1 MSEKPCGYRHLT
13 DKQLEYQISKVSVKC
28 LLHLIWNGH
37 LTYRSD
43 GVHFLLEPIYLLMN
57 HKRRFIRKT
66 FDIVA
71 IYFDSIVS
79 RGLHFFN
86 FSMMIL
92 KLLIE
97 K

>member
-43 GVHFLLEPIYLLMN
+43 VYRSDGETPIASIKYSKFANMFQILSITGSIMFKY
-57 HKRRFIRKT
+57 HRYRVS
-66 FDIVA
+66 DIKYQ
-71 IYFDSIVS
+71 I
-79 RGLHFFN
+79 
-86 FSMMIL
+86 
-92 KLLIE
+92 
-97 K
+97 